1 MAVRRWHAAT
11 GLDLNPAKGL
21 FQQPLF
27 VEQIV
32 NHFRKTL

>member
-1 MAVRRWHAAT
+1 MAASRFFAAA

-27 VEQIV
+27 VEQTV